1 MFIVFTFVETR
12 LFTGLVPQYLSDD
25 EYADLQRALIADPEA
40 GAVIRGTG
48 GVRKLRW
55 GIAGR
60 GKRGGIRIIYYVRA
74 QQGQMWMLT
83 LYAKNEEQTIPAHV
97 LRKIREEIS
106 G

>member
-1 MFIVFTFVETR
+1 MVFTFVETR
-12 LFTGLVPQYLSDD
+12 LFTGLVSQYLSDD

-40 GAVIRGTG
+40 GDVIRGTG

-55 GIAGR
+55 GVAGR

-74 QQGQMWMLT
+74 QQGQIWMLT